1 MNFRTL
7 DLNLL
12 RVFGAVMV
20 ERSVTRAAA
29 QLAMTQPA
37 VSNALRR
44 LREATGDELF
54 VTVPGGVLPT
64 AHAES
69 IWPEVSAALESLR
82 HAFDPQGF
90 EPTRDERSFALT
102 MADATATVLMPAVIA
117 AFAGQ
122 HARSDLRVLP
132 LASRDPR
139 PQLDSGSADLALGF
153 FPDVATALAAEGDRA
168 ATTLEPLYACE
179 YVCAM
184 RRGHALAALP
194 ELSLDAYCAAEHV
207 RVSFAGRPRGFVD
220 EALAGLGRERR
231 VVLSVSQFAT
241 AARVVHDSDLISV
254 LPRSFV
260 AASGLADGLVIRAAP
275 FALPPIEV
283 GMLWHRRHERDPAQ
297 RWLRETVEAAVKGL
311 GIGEPRGRAPTPRR
325 DPVAAAA

>member
-179 YVCAM
+179 YVCVM
-184 RRGHALAALP
+184 RREHDLASRSV
-194 ELSLDAYCAAEHV
+194 LSLDDYCAAEHV
-207 RVSFAGRPRGFVD
+207 RVSFAGRPRGFVG
-220 EALAGLGRERR
+220 EALALLERNRR
-231 VVLSVSQFAT
+231 VVLTVSQFAI
-241 AARVVHDSDLISV
+241 AARVVHDSDLLSV

-260 AASGLADGLVIRAAP
+260 AASGLAEGLVVRAVP
-275 FALPPIEV
+275 FDLPRIEV

-297 RWLRETVEAAVKGL
+297 RWLRETVEEVVKGL
-311 GIGEPRGRAPTPRR
+311 GIGEPRGRVPTPRR
-325 DPVAAAA
+325 EVVADAA